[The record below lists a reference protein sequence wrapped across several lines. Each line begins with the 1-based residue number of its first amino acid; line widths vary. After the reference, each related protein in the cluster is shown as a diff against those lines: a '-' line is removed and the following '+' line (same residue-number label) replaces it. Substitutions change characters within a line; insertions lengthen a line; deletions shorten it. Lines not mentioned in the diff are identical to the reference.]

1 LGFLDFFE
9 ILENL
14 GFVGGGGVCPCLRI
28 LTLVAL
34 GSILEEFSS

>member
-14 GFVGGGGVCPCLRI
+14 GFVGGGGGCLRI